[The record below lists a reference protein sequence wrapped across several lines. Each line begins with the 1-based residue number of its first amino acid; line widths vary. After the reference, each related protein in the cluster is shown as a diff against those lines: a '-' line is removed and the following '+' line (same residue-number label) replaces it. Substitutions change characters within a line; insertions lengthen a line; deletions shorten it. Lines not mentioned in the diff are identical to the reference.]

1 MILSLKHFAQLWNQ
15 LLIDGGIIIPC
26 LLMVVI
32 LIWWGLGSRFY
43 ILYSSNISVSLLWE
57 RRTSNDT
64 SFMGNFVTET
74 MTHRGELN
82 WMATVCEYQQILQQH
97 KKLIV
102 TGIAIAPLLGLLG
115 TVGGMIETFK
125 GIGGSELFSQ
135 TGGVAGGIA
144 QALLTTQMGL
154 IVAVPGI
161 LLSRVLDKREERVVQ
176 TMYALIEKVKS
187 CDE

>member
-1 MILSLKHFAQLWNQ
+1 
-15 LLIDGGIIIPC
+15 
-26 LLMVVI
+26 
-32 LIWWGLGSRFY
+32 
-43 ILYSSNISVSLLWE
+43 
-57 RRTSNDT
+57 
-64 SFMGNFVTET
+64 
-74 MTHRGELN
+74 
-82 WMATVCEYQQILQQH
+82 
-97 KKLIV
+97 
-102 TGIAIAPLLGLLG
+102 
-115 TVGGMIETFK
+115 MIETFK
-125 GIGGSELFSQ
+125 GNGAPELFSQ